1 MPYMYALYVSVLL
14 PTSGNIM
21 DRSSIMRHLLSDET
35 DPFNRKHLTPDMLV
49 PEVLDLN
56 STPFTLHPKPY
67 TRHPKPY
74 SGHVPKVLNQN
85 PKP

>member
-1 MPYMYALYVSVLL
+1 MYDDVTYVYDDVTYVYDDVTYAVLL

-49 PEVLDLN
+49 PQV
-56 STPFTLHPKPY
+56 
-67 TRHPKPY
+67 
-74 SGHVPKVLNQN
+74 
-85 PKP
+85 